1 MPSSLRRC
9 RIGFTGLPSTRRQ
22 SLNAVLQSSLYYTLS
37 TVAQTLAGAMGLLG
51 AIVLFSLQA
60 SARSIEKAA
69 EQLSA
74 IPHADLNPLFIR
86 HLFARRSYQEIANRY
101 GDLLEG
107 SIETSQDLLV
117 HHSTL
122 IWELQ
127 QEQAIR
133 QSFWRSLLGS
143 GIVIAW
149 SLVGLALVPELTL
162 NTALADAFLGS
173 SVLGAL
179 ACLFLFG
186 MLLRVML
193 RSAKIEDVGNALKR

>member
-1 MPSSLRRC
+1 MSSVHPYPIRDRR
-9 RIGFTGLPSTRRQ
+9 G
-22 SLNAVLQSSLYYTLS
+22 SLNAILQSSLFYTLS

-60 SARSIEKAA
+60 TARSIEKAA
-69 EQLSA
+69 KQLSA
-74 IPHADLNPLFIR
+74 IPHADLNALYIR
-86 HLFARRSYQEIANRY
+86 HLFARRSYHEIAKRY

-122 IWELQ
+122 VWELQ
-127 QEQAIR
+127 QEEAIR
-133 QSFWRSLLGS
+133 RSFWQALLGS

-149 SLVGLALVPELTL
+149 SIVGLALVPELTRK
-162 NTALADAFLGS
+162 AVVADMFLGS

-179 ACLFLFG
+179 GCLLLFG
-186 MLLRVML
+186 VLLRVMV
-193 RSAKIEDVGNALKR
+193 RSATMEDVGNAHKR

>member
-1 MPSSLRRC
+1 M
-9 RIGFTGLPSTRRQ
+9 
-22 SLNAVLQSSLYYTLS
+22 AVLFDGKWTDDELPQETSATGQFKRVDSSFRDRIT
-37 TVAQTLAGAMGLLG
+37 
-51 AIVLFSLQA
+51 
-60 SARSIEKAA
+60 
-69 EQLSA
+69 
-74 IPHADLNPLFIR
+74 AD
-86 HLFARRSYQEIANRY
+86 ARRSYQEIANRY

-122 IWELQ
+122 MWELQ

-149 SLVGLALVPELTL
+149 SIVGLALVPELSV
-162 NTALADAFLGS
+162 NTVLADVFLGS

-179 ACLFLFG
+179 TCLFLFG
-186 MLLRVML
+186 ALLRVMV
-193 RSAKIEDVGNALKR
+193 RSATIEDVGNVHKR